1 MANSLIL
8 FENRYEDATPTA
20 TSAVSGFPVT
30 NITDWRMGTVYR
42 WKATGTGD
50 QSIEINIGST
60 KQCDTL
66 AIAGHNLGTIAA
78 RVKLMNGA
86 APVPTTEKVAAFT
99 PTDDLPII
107 KTFTQGVARQYW
119 RLLID
124 NTPSA
129 AAQIGIIVI
138 GRRIDF
144 TAGALPDLDP
154 YHRSSSVAPFIN
166 NNGSP
171 IGVSVRSK
179 TKRFTLSYGGGD
191 PGMTRDDFFR
201 PVAGSSFDVEFLP
214 HAVDNAKPFFWNWN
228 IDVDADENYL
238 CRVDGPTISM
248 PFVGSTARRGLQTT
262 FIAHREAS

>member
-1 MANSLIL
+1 MANPLIL

-20 TSAVSGFPVT
+20 TSEASGFPVT
-30 NITDWRMGTVYR
+30 NITNWRMDTTYR

-50 QSIEINIGST
+50 QSIEVNIGSA
-60 KQCDTL
+60 KGCDTL
-66 AIAGHNLGTIAA
+66 AIAGHNLGTVAG

-86 APVPTTEKVAAFT
+86 APTPATEKVAAFT

-107 KTFTQGVARQYW
+107 KTFNQGTARQYW

-144 TAGALPDLDP
+144 DAGALEDLDP
-154 YHRSSSVAPFIN
+154 YNRSSSVEPFIN
-166 NNGSP
+166 NKGSP

-179 TKRFTLSYGGGD
+179 TKRFQMSYAI
-191 PGMTRDDFFR
+191 PGMLATSFFTTIT
-201 PVAGSSFDVEFLP
+201 PDIDTGFLP
-214 HAVDNAKPFFWNWN
+214 HAVDSAKPFFFNWN
-228 IDVDADENYL
+228 IGVDPDENYL
-238 CRVDGPTISM
+238 CRVDGPTVAM
-248 PFVGSTARRGLQTT
+248 PFAGSTARRGFQTT